1 MIQPTRRRLLG
12 AAVALALGW
21 AGHVPVASAADDYPM
36 GPITMLV
43 GYAAGGQ
50 TDLVARAT
58 AKVMS
63 EQLGVPIN
71 VVNKPGAGGAVA
83 AHALQQAKPDG
94 YTIMF
99 HANTAIN

>member
-1 MIQPTRRRLLG
+1 MKTITKRGLLG
-12 AAVALALGW
+12 LAAGALIGAALPAGAALA
-21 AGHVPVASAADDYPM
+21 ADYPT

-43 GYAAGGQ
+43 GYGAGGQ
-50 TDLVARAT
+50 TDLVARAA

-83 AHALQQAKPDG
+83 ARDLKSAAPDG
-94 YTIMF
+94 
-99 HANTAIN
+99 